1 MNPDF
6 KYLKADILV
15 RLTTLL
21 ELSFLMFAVLFA
33 ANADDEHFLK
43 LTPQM
48 LKSSSPLAD
57 FSGLIDEQ
65 EKLPSTGKPEKG
77 WKINSQVWNQFP
89 FNATVDFD
97 EPKPLNAIWIFDT
110 FGTGEI
116 VIEVFSAEIN
126 KWSEIASY
134 GCDKFMAWA
143 RIPIE
148 RISNKVRLTF
158 KSPGAGVAEIALS
171 QFTVKEWENIKK
183 QREDKIIAESE
194 REMALQKAK
203 EELSA
208 RPWIEIPPFGLVR
221 LVDEVNCG
229 EENPDHLFTES
240 PSGVSEIK
248 TIIGRKCR
256 VLKITADESA
266 YIAFRLGKF
275 KLLSPGKDYVLV
287 VEYPEDNPRSYVIMN
302 GGNETSR
309 GFHTGATTGD
319 ALHPKY
325 VNNNCESLRL
335 PLSGKYERWTLYFN
349 LHDRFPELG
358 FIRGAGER
366 KLTPEEGFPVV
377 IAQFSDRNDP
387 LMKGAAVS
395 RILLYEVKDKSA
407 LVQPLKLPPKNLPHR
422 RIFWR
427 EEMADGVI
435 DSARDNERGVKEPID
450 WYKYKVNQMQFLGIN
465 TFCKD
470 LLEFGACQHWDPMAY
485 GGNDWVFFAE
495 RHKNLWGQI
504 VGLMAEHKFDLL
516 PYYEYS
522 GSKGY
527 KGLGNQRRCKP
538 LGRDDAY
545 THINWIESSNA
556 DITDPDTYEDFKKML
571 DLTVLKFKKEA
582 NFAGIWLRPRSQLPI
597 SFSDSALSRYA
608 KETNREKAPTRS
620 DLIAD
625 KNLYGNYKNWWF
637 EKRQQFLCAMRDYL
651 RTNGITNAF
660 VLFTTEAGE
669 PGPSFPDW
677 DKKIVTDDIL
687 TWQKILSQPQ
697 HIVDGRK
704 ITPVSIENVLEQNM
718 YSVALTSAPLPW
730 GNWEPHH
737 ASPPADPFSY
747 KNNDGVMLTYG
758 FNRLYTVASSEPLDL
773 FRTSSGLAIIRHY
786 ALNEDMMYDKNDK
799 PKLGYFIADIE
810 HAGPFCMMAEAM
822 AVAKGD
828 PTMIGYLM
836 GGNYGRGFPDYVR
849 NFNANFLALPALP
862 SRLLKNVC
870 DDSEIVA
877 REIVTPTNGIWLAI
891 VNTGWGE
898 KKEVK
903 INFKG
908 DGIACDAI
916 TDEILTTKNHFIT
929 LSLYPFQLKT
939 IRIEKQ

>member
-15 RLTTLL
+15 RLTILL
-21 ELSFLMFAVLFA
+21 ELSFVMFTALFTA
-33 ANADDEHFLK
+33 SAEEEHFLK

-48 LKSSSPLAD
+48 LTSSSPLAD

-65 EKLPSTGKPEKG
+65 EKLPPTGKPEKG
-77 WKINSQVWNQFP
+77 WKINSQYWKRFP
-89 FNATVDFD
+89 FSATIDLG
-97 EPKPLNAIWIFDT
+97 ESKPLNAFWIFDT
-110 FGTGEI
+110 FGTGEV
-116 VIEVFSAEIN
+116 VIEVFSTESNEWTTITN
-126 KWSEIASY
+126 Y
-134 GCDKFMAWA
+134 GCDKFMAWT
-143 RIPIE
+143 RVPIE
-148 RISNKVRLTF
+148 RMSSKVRITL
-158 KSPGAGVAEIALS
+158 KSPGAGIAEVALS
-171 QFTVKEWENIKK
+171 QFTPNEWEKVKK
-183 QREDKIIAESE
+183 QQEEKNLAAKE
-194 REMALQKAK
+194 REMALQKAR

-208 RPWIEIPPFGLVR
+208 RPWIEIPPFGLAR

-229 EENPDHLFTES
+229 EENPEHLFTES
-240 PSGVSEIK
+240 PSAVSELQ
-248 TIIGRKCR
+248 IILGRKCR
-256 VLKITADESA
+256 VLKKTADECA
-266 YIAFRLGKF
+266 FMAFRMGKF
-275 KLLSPGKDYVLV
+275 KLLTPGKDYVLV
-287 VEYPEDNPRSYVIMN
+287 VEYPEDNPRAYIVMN

-366 KLTPEEGFPVV
+366 KLTADDGFPVI
-377 IAQFSDRNDP
+377 IAQFSERNDP
-387 LMKGAAVS
+387 VSRGAAVS

-407 LVQPLKLPPKNLPHR
+407 LIQPLKLPPQNLPHR

-435 DSARDNERGVKEPID
+435 DSARENERGVKEPLD
-450 WYKYKVNQMQFLGIN
+450 WYKFKVNQMQFLGIN

-470 LLEFGACQHWDPMAY
+470 LLEFGACQHWDPTAY
-485 GGNDWVFFAE
+485 GGNNWVFFAE

-504 VGLMAEHKFDLL
+504 VELMSKNKFDLL

-538 LGRDDAY
+538 LGRNDAY
-545 THINWIESSNA
+545 THISWIESANA
-556 DITDPDTYEDFKKML
+556 DITDPDTYEDFKKIL
-571 DLTVLKFKKEA
+571 DLTVLKFNSKA

-597 SFSDSALSRYA
+597 SFSDAALTRFA
-608 KETNREKAPTRS
+608 KETNREKIPTRVN
-620 DLIAD
+620 LIAD
-625 KNLYGNYKNWWF
+625 KKLYEDYKDWWF
-637 EKRQQFLCAMRDYL
+637 GKRQQFITSMRDYL

-660 VLFTTEAGE
+660 ALFTTEASE

-677 DKKIVTDDIL
+677 DKKIVTDDVP

-697 HIVDGRK
+697 HIIDGRK
-704 ITPVSIENVLEQNM
+704 ITPVSTEYVLEQKL
-718 YSVALTSAPLPW
+718 YEKALTSAPLPW

-737 ASPPADPFSY
+737 ASPPADPLRY
-747 KNNDGVMLTYG
+747 NNVDGAMLTYG
-758 FNRLYTVASSEPLDL
+758 FNRLYTVASSDALDL
-773 FRTSSGLAIIRHY
+773 FRTASGLAIVRHY
-786 ALNEDMMYDKNDK
+786 PLNEDMMFDKNGR
-799 PKLGYFIADIE
+799 PKLGYFIADVE
-810 HAGPFCMMAEAM
+810 RSGPFCMMAEAM

-828 PTMIGYLM
+828 PSMIGYLM

-862 SRLLKNVC
+862 SKLLQNLC
-870 DDSEIVA
+870 DDSEIVV
-877 REIVTPTNGIWLAI
+877 REITTQSNGVWLAI
-891 VNTGWGE
+891 VNTGWYE
-898 KKEVK
+898 KKDVK
-903 INFKG
+903 INLKG
-908 DGIACDAI
+908 YGVAHDAI
-916 TDEILTTKNHFIT
+916 ADEILTSKSNSIT
-929 LSLYPFQLKT
+929 LNLYPFQLKT
-939 IRIEKQ
+939 IKIER